1 MKPCNCKSMADIEK
15 LDTQGIAFNNK
26 KIMIDSS
33 GIVLEIEPY
42 VRIKIDHINFKRFAE
57 WYLKDQKVGYLKG
70 DESL

>member
-33 GIVLEIEPY
+33 GVVLEIEPH

-57 WYLKDQKVGYLKG
+57 WYLKDQDKTNK
-70 DESL
+70 SI